1 MNAPRVSAAQIAA
14 LLAWARSLSGHHNHL
29 GNHLDTH
36 HDSRPDPGER
46 AAFLA
51 AKHELLARINPQHPR
66 NTSHDT
72 SHNGNHNGD
81 HNTEEGNG

>member
-14 LLAWARSLSGHHNHL
+14 LLAWARSLSSHH
-29 GNHLDTH
+29 TH
-36 HDSRPDPGER
+36 PDSHPASRPDPGER

-66 NTSHDT
+66 NTGHNSG
-72 SHNGNHNGD
+72 HNG
-81 HNTEEGNG
+81 EEADG

>member
-29 GNHLDTH
+29 GAHP
-36 HDSRPDPGER
+36 DSRPDPSER

-66 NTSHDT
+66 NTSHNIDHNID
-72 SHNGNHNGD
+72 HNG
-81 HNTEEGNG
+81 EEGDG